1 MKKKM
6 LLPLVALSLILAI
19 TFLLVSQK
27 TLSASECRIVRII
40 AFASYQ
46 NITLDPKTIYA
57 NKGDCVIWFN
67 NAGKSEVQI
76 VFEGGKE
83 CADVV
88 EASMD
93 FKLDENS
100 CLITK
105 TYIPNR
111 GTASFAFDKAGSF
124 DYIAEIVGT
133 NLKIK
138 GTINVKE

>member
-1 MKKKM
+1 MKKKLFFM
-6 LLPLVALSLILAI
+6 LGLVFVLALTVLLAKQS
-19 TFLLVSQK
+19 TSN
-27 TLSASECRIVRII
+27 ASECRIVRII

-46 NITLDPKTIYA
+46 NVTLDPKTSYV

-67 NAGKSEVQI
+67 NAAKSDVKI
-76 VFEGGKE
+76 VFDDGKK
-83 CADVV
+83 CTDVV

-111 GTASFAFDKAGSF
+111 GTASFVFDKEGSF
-124 DYIAEIVGT
+124 DYLAEVKGT

-138 GTINVKE
+138 GQIIVR